1 MRLPRGAEQR
11 LVDMSV
17 SGRGAGWDS
26 GQGMYTGACELTS
39 DRAAGPAE
47 RVALLLAALAADGAV
62 PRTSSVA
69 DLIAASGIVLAER
82 GAPTVD

>member
-1 MRLPRGAEQR
+1 
-11 LVDMSV
+11 
-17 SGRGAGWDS
+17 
-26 GQGMYTGACELTS
+26 MYTGACELTS
-39 DRAAGPAE
+39 DRAAGLAE